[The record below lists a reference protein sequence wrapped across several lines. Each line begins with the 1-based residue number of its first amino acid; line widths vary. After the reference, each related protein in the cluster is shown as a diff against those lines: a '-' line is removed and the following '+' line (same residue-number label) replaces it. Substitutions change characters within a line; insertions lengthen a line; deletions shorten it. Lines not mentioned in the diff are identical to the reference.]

1 MDCARERRGRPGWPT
16 ISTANTLRLVIDD
29 ADVKRVAVAAK
40 NLAPAASVTIEED
53 FVMNLLETVLDYQM
67 HTTTV
72 VRALEFFRANRWIDV
87 RTLDDLDATLS
98 SFADDRP
105 GNEALAGYLWGNRH
119 WRRAHELRGLARYFR
134 SIGVVDQPTLKE
146 WAHRS
151 EFRRDFEGRV
161 KGLGR
166 AVYQALLMRQGV
178 DTVKPDVHVR
188 RFAEAAVGR
197 RLSDA
202 DVVEVVTRAARELEI
217 EACELDWRIW
227 EASRGATAASTSP

>member
-1 MDCARERRGRPGWPT
+1 MRVAYGEDELEAQSTGDGRR
-16 ISTANTLRLVIDD
+16 ISTPNTLRLVIDD
-29 ADVKRVAVAAK
+29 ADVKQVAVAAK

-72 VRALEFFRANRWIDV
+72 VRALEFFRANRWSDV

-98 SFADDRP
+98 SFADDQP
-105 GNEALAGYLWGNRH
+105 GNTALAGYLWGNRH

-134 SIGVVDQPTLKE
+134 SIGVVDQATLKE

-161 KGLGR
+161 KGLG
-166 AVYQALLMRQGV
+166 
-178 DTVKPDVHVR
+178 
-188 RFAEAAVGR
+188 GR
-197 RLSDA
+197 S
-202 DVVEVVTRAARELEI
+202 I
-217 EACELDWRIW
+217 
-227 EASRGATAASTSP
+227 SRS

>member
-1 MDCARERRGRPGWPT
+1 MITSP
-16 ISTANTLRLVIDD
+16 NTLRLVIDD
-29 ADVKRVAVAAK
+29 ADVKHVAVAAR

-98 SFADDRP
+98 SFADDQP
-105 GNEALAGYLWGNRH
+105 GNTALAGYLWGNRH

-188 RFAEAAVGR
+188 RFADAAVGR

-202 DVVEVVTRAARELEI
+202 DVVEVVTRAARELGMK
-217 EACELDWRIW
+217 AYELDWRIW
-227 EASRGATAASTSP
+227 EASRGGTAAPTSP